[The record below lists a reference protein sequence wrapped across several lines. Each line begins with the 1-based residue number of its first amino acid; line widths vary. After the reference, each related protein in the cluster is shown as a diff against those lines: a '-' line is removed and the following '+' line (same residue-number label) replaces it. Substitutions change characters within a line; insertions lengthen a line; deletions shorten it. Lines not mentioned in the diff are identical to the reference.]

1 MITIPILMP
10 VEVTEIYSDIEE
22 LKQIIIEDFVAAEY
36 KKGNISIRQGS
47 SLLGMTYEEFMVDF
61 LGKRK
66 ISFISGTEEELE
78 SEFRE
83 EESLLDELLKS
94 SGQ

>member
-1 MITIPILMP
+1 MP

-22 LKQIIIEDFVAAEY
+22 LKHIIIEDFVAEEY
-36 KKGNISIRQGS
+36 KKGNISIRHGS

-94 SGQ
+94 NGQ